1 MLSSR
6 IFSSHVVSF
15 LLFVSRPADI
25 PDNSFPTP
33 FPTWLPIS
41 RCNCHLREDLS
52 IGLNARPFL
61 CVREERPHDLAFAK
75 PAKFPSRLLCTASLV
90 YTQCL
95 ENQARD
101 LSLKNYFILW
111 SFRDSNSKVSI
122 GWIDYRMEIMVAYI
136 RTYPGNIHLL
146 NCKYT
151 KCFLL
156 KGH

>member
-61 CVREERPHDLAFAK
+61 CVREERPRPRFRETCEISVATSVYRLSGIYAVSGK
-75 PAKFPSRLLCTASLV
+75 PSSRFVFKKLF
-90 YTQCL
+90 YIMIFQRL
-95 ENQARD
+95 ELESIDRLD
-101 LSLKNYFILW
+101 W
-111 SFRDSNSKVSI
+111 VSV
-122 GWIDYRMEIMVAYI
+122 EIMVAYI